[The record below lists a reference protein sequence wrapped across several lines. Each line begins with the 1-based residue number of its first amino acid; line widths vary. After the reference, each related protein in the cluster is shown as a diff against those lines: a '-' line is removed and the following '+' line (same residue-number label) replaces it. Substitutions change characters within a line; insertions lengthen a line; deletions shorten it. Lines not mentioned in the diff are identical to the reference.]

1 MSGSVVGIGFIALAE
16 LETGGGGELVCTDH
30 GVPKAGRVGET
41 EPPPPPGF
49 CISGKAAASML
60 LPPVPLLMWW
70 ALGDSIWVFTLN
82 DGASVSRPVEEEEE
96 EEEYGCCCCC
106 FGGSAC

>member
-30 GVPKAGRVGET
+30 GVPKAGRVGEA
-41 EPPPPPGF
+41 EPPPPGF

-70 ALGDSIWVFTLN
+70 ALGDSIWVFTLD
-82 DGASVSRPVEEEEE
+82 DGASVSRPVDEEEEC
-96 EEEYGCCCCC
+96 GCCCC
-106 FGGSAC
+106 GSAC